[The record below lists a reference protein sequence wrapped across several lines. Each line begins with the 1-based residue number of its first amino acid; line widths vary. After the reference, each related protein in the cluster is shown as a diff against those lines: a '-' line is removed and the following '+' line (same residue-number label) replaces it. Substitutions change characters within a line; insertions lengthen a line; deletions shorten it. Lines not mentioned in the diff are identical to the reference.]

1 MEERYPNQKGPEE
14 EETEEAEAQRF
25 MQRQYGKVASA
36 LEASHE
42 ELSEVRKEII
52 RFALDL
58 PIRDIRTYSGY
69 KGDLLVEITTGDAQ
83 VLPRIKSR
91 AEELGMEVV
100 VKERYDTGIHEV
112 YCIVPDDDIYA
123 IKEPL

>member
-1 MEERYPNQKGPEE
+1 MEERYPNRQGTE
-14 EETEEAEAQRF
+14 EETEEAPMERF

-42 ELSEVRKEII
+42 ELSDVRKEII
-52 RFALDL
+52 RYALDF
-58 PIRDIRTYSGY
+58 PIRDIRTYAGY
-69 KGDLLVEITTGDAQ
+69 KGDLLVEITTGDDT
-83 VLPRIKSR
+83 VLPRIKNR
-91 AEELGMEVV
+91 AEQLGMEVV

-112 YCIVPDDDIYA
+112 YCIVPDEDIYA